1 MLLRIKFDLQ
11 YILII
16 FLTDLYEQ
24 RDDTVYMVIF
34 ASWNLR
40 PSTLANSFAPYWISK
55 GTVAFFPVYNND
67 FKEYYKETVDRPVI
81 ISYLFNHLSTKVK
94 KIFWFTMD
102 VFLFCSRFFSFKLC
116 IMEKNRYV
124 FFPEKIDWN
133 ITGNNSWNKTN

>member
-1 MLLRIKFDLQ
+1 MIYGTYCKSFWQTYMNRETILYTWLFSLRDIYALQ
-11 YILII
+11 HLRTVSPRIELAKAPLRFSLYIIMTSRNII
-16 FLTDLYEQ
+16 
-24 RDDTVYMVIF
+24 
-34 ASWNLR
+34 
-40 PSTLANSFAPYWISK
+40 
-55 GTVAFFPVYNND
+55 
-67 FKEYYKETVDRPVI
+67 ETVDRPVI

-102 VFLFCSRFFSFKLC
+102 VFLFCSRFFFSFKLC